1 MSKIRLLLV
10 VALIAVCGSV
20 ISVSEGSA
28 EAKAKPAPGGKC
40 MKAGR
45 VVPVPVPLIC
55 KQTPKN
61 GLRWRKAPIA
71 PTSTSTS
78 TAVVVPAV
86 SLSPTFITGGTFP
99 KAVVVTSNVAG
110 TVYFAEGAF
119 PISKLSDITSA
130 DANRWA
136 SGVVYAGVPTSVPID
151 VTAVLNGYYRVYVAN
166 AQGVLSAPASNIVTI
181 SVTRVSTVAVACADG
196 GVCALGDIGP
206 GGGVVFYVQ
215 ASGGTF
221 PCGETLASTCKYL
234 EAAPANWLTGTTS
247 DPTRFWATNVNSNQ
261 TTAVTGAS
269 GTAVGSG
276 YKNSLA
282 IVAQAGNVAATS
294 AAVAARAYRGPNNLS
309 DWFLP
314 SKDELNKLY
323 LEKSRVGSFSDSY
336 WSSSEVD
343 PNVAWGQ
350 HFYNG
355 FQGDF
360 SKVTAIYV
368 RPVRAFGGT
377 VACADGGV
385 CALGDIGPGG
395 GVVYILSTTSG
406 NTTGLTFE
414 AARND
419 WNGSAPDGT
428 LKWCAADTVI
438 SGLSSAIGSGSS
450 NSATLAT
457 SCTSTGADDA
467 AEYVRGKTIG
477 GKTDWFLPS
486 RDEAIAIYTQRSV
499 FTGAYATNGTG
510 VDAARYLTSTQGTNQ
525 FNALGVYM
533 AGGVFPGNSDD
544 FSKTFGFAVRP
555 VRTFTA
561 GS

>member
-1 MSKIRLLLV
+1 VKKTEIVVAVALV
-10 VALIAVCGSV
+10 VASV
-20 ISVSEGSA
+20 FTAGVV
-28 EAKAKPAPGGKC
+28 EAKRGPSSVTVCVNATGVVRRVAANAKCVGESQKWSASKLAPQLC
-40 MKAGR
+40 WNASS
-45 VVPVPVPLIC
+45 VD
-55 KQTPKN
+55 PK
-61 GLRWRKAPIA
+61 GSTRLVSLA
-71 PTSTSTS
+71 PTSGCVAPLRSVPVGKVVLLCADQQSRVLRWSVTRACKTGNVNTWMRIGTTK
-78 TAVVVPAV
+78 TASQISVPTTTIAQVVALVPSV
-86 SLSPTFITGGTFP
+86 SLSTTLITGGTLP

-166 AQGVLSAPASNIVTI
+166 SQGVLSAPATNIVTI
-181 SVTRVSTVAVACADG
+181 SVTRAGQATTTTAPLSCAAGGACA
-196 GVCALGDIGP
+196 VGD
-206 GGGVVFYVQ
+206 
-215 ASGGTF
+215 T
-221 PCGETLASTCKYL
+221 
-234 EAAPANWLTGTTS
+234 
-247 DPTRFWATNVNSNQ
+247 
-261 TTAVTGAS
+261 
-269 GTAVGSG
+269 
-276 YKNSLA
+276 
-282 IVAQAGNVAATS
+282 
-294 AAVAARAYRGPNNLS
+294 
-309 DWFLP
+309 
-314 SKDELNKLY
+314 
-323 LEKSRVGSFSDSY
+323 
-336 WSSSEVD
+336 
-343 PNVAWGQ
+343 
-350 HFYNG
+350 
-355 FQGDF
+355 
-360 SKVTAIYV
+360 
-368 RPVRAFGGT
+368 
-377 VACADGGV
+377 
-385 CALGDIGPGG
+385 GPGG

-428 LKWCAADTVI
+428 LKWCAATTVI

-450 NSATLAT
+450 NSATMAT
-457 SCTSTGADDA
+457 TCTSTGADDA

-499 FTGAYATNGTG
+499 FTGAYATNGTDT
-510 VDAARYLTSTQGTNQ
+510 DAARYLTSTQGANP

-555 VRTFTA
+555 IRTFTA

>member
-1 MSKIRLLLV
+1 MSRIRLSLV
-10 VALIAVCGSV
+10 IALIAVCGAV
-20 ISVSEGSA
+20 ISVSEGGV
-28 EAKAKPAPGGKC
+28 EAKPKPAPGGKC
-40 MKAGR
+40 LKAGR
-45 VVPVPVPLIC
+45 VISVPVSLVC
-55 KQTPKN
+55 KQTVKN
-61 GLRWRKAPIA
+61 GLRWRKAPTPAIT
-71 PTSTSTS
+71 P
-78 TAVVVPAV
+78 VVTLIPSISLEPA
-86 SLSPTFITGGTFP
+86 FITGGTFP

-119 PISKLSDITSA
+119 PINKLSDITSA
-130 DANRWA
+130 DANRWT
-136 SGVVYAGVPTSVPID
+136 SGVVNAGVATAVPID

-166 AQGVLSAPASNIVTI
+166 SQGVLSAPASNIVTI
-181 SVTRVSTVAVACADG
+181 SVTRVSTVAVAVACADG
-196 GVCALGDIGP
+196 GVCALGDTGP
-206 GGGVVFYVQ
+206 GGGVVFYVH

-221 PCGETLASTCKYL
+221 ACGETLASTCKYL

-247 DPTRFWATNVNSNQ
+247 DPSRFWATNVNSNQ
-261 TTAVTGAS
+261 TTAVTGAA

-282 IVAQAGNVAATS
+282 IVAQTGNVAATS
-294 AAVAARAYRGPNNLS
+294 AAVEARAYRGPNNLS

-323 LEKSRVGSFSDSY
+323 LEKVRVGSFSDSY

-360 SKVTAIYV
+360 SKVIALSV

-428 LKWCAADTVI
+428 VKWCAAGTAI

-450 NSATLAT
+450 NSATMAT
-457 SCTSTGADDA
+457 SCSSTGADDA

-486 RDEAIAIYTQRSV
+486 RDEALAIYAQRSV

-510 VDAARYLTSTQGTNQ
+510 VDAARYLTSTQGANPS
-525 FNALGVYM
+525 NALGVYM

-555 VRTFTA
+555 VRSFTA